1 MADET
6 QTAIDTSAEVATK
19 AIDAVGE
26 TAKEVPAV
34 AVKAS
39 KRTTAKVAQT
49 TKRQAKATRSAVKT
63 ARRAKPRRAA
73 KAAGARKPA
82 AQERIQT
89 VTKNT
94 NNWFAGFNA
103 IPATG
108 SFQTLFADAGERG
121 QEAVKRSQKAI
132 EELTEVSKANVEALV
147 DAGKIAVE
155 GARSLG
161 QDVVETSREGV
172 EKAADAVRA
181 LAEAKSA
188 SEFIQLQSE
197 FARAQFDRF
206 VAESSRLTE
215 TFVKLAGEAIQPI
228 QTRATLNAERIN
240 KLVADASPPPDQA
253 MTDGRPPLSPGGRL
267 FFGHEPHPAALLGV
281 RRLPYLR

>member
-6 QTAIDTSAEVATK
+6 QTAIDTSAKVATK
-19 AIDAVGE
+19 AIEAAGE
-26 TAKEVPAV
+26 VAKEVPAV
-34 AVKAS
+34 AVKTS
-39 KRTTAKVAQT
+39 KRATVKVARA

-82 AQERIQT
+82 AQERIET

-103 IPATG
+103 IPNSG

-121 QEAVKRSQKAI
+121 QEVARRSQKAI
-132 EELTEVSKANVEALV
+132 EELTEVSRANVEALV

-155 GARSLG
+155 GARSIG
-161 QDVVETSREGV
+161 QDVVETGREGV
-172 EKAADAVRA
+172 EQAADAVRA

-206 VAESSRLTE
+206 VSESSRLTE

-228 QTRATLNAERIN
+228 QNRATLNAERIN
-240 KLVADASPPPDQA
+240 KLVA
-253 MTDGRPPLSPGGRL
+253 
-267 FFGHEPHPAALLGV
+267 
-281 RRLPYLR
+281 

>member
-6 QTAIDTSAEVATK
+6 QTVIDTSAEVATK
-19 AIDAVGE
+19 AIEAVGE
-26 TAKEVPAV
+26 AAKEVPAV
-34 AVKAS
+34 AVRTS
-39 KRTTAKVAQT
+39 RRTTAKVDRT

-63 ARRAKPRRAA
+63 ARSAKPRRAA

-82 AQERIQT
+82 AQERIKT

-94 NNWFAGFNA
+94 NNWFAGFNTL
-103 IPATG
+103 PNTG

-121 QEAVKRSQKAI
+121 QEVVKRSQKAI
-132 EELTEVSKANVEALV
+132 EDLTEVSKANVEALV

-161 QDVVETSREGV
+161 QDVVETSREGI

-181 LAEAKSA
+181 LAEAKSPT
-188 SEFIQLQSE
+188 EFMQLQSE

-240 KLVADASPPPDQA
+240 KLVA
-253 MTDGRPPLSPGGRL
+253 
-267 FFGHEPHPAALLGV
+267 
-281 RRLPYLR
+281 

>member
-6 QTAIDTSAEVATK
+6 QTAIDTSGEVATK
-19 AIDAVGE
+19 AIEAAGE
-26 TAKEVPAV
+26 VAKEVPAV
-34 AVKAS
+34 AVKTS
-39 KRTTAKVAQT
+39 KRTIAKAARAP
-49 TKRQAKATRSAVKT
+49 KHQAKATRSAVKT

-82 AQERIQT
+82 AQERIDT

-103 IPATG
+103 LPNTG

-121 QEAVKRSQKAI
+121 QEAVKRSQRAI
-132 EELTEVSKANVEALV
+132 EELTEVSKGNVEALV

-161 QDVVETSREGV
+161 QDVVDTGREGI
-172 EKAADAVRA
+172 EQAAGAVRA

-240 KLVADASPPPDQA
+240 KLVA
-253 MTDGRPPLSPGGRL
+253 
-267 FFGHEPHPAALLGV
+267 
-281 RRLPYLR
+281 

>member
-19 AIDAVGE
+19 AIDAAGE
-26 TAKEVPAV
+26 VAKEVPAV
-34 AVKAS
+34 AVKTS
-39 KRTTAKVAQT
+39 KRTIAKAARA
-49 TKRQAKATRSAVKT
+49 TKDQAKATRSAVKT

-82 AQERIQT
+82 AQERIET

-103 IPATG
+103 LPNTG
-108 SFQTLFADAGERG
+108 SFQTLFSDAGERG

-132 EELTEVSKANVEALV
+132 EELTEVSKGNVEALV

-161 QDVVETSREGV
+161 QDVVETGREGI
-172 EKAADAVRA
+172 EQAADAVRA
-181 LAEAKSA
+181 LTEAKSA

-240 KLVADASPPPDQA
+240 KLVA
-253 MTDGRPPLSPGGRL
+253 
-267 FFGHEPHPAALLGV
+267 
-281 RRLPYLR
+281 

>member
-1 MADET
+1 
-6 QTAIDTSAEVATK
+6 
-19 AIDAVGE
+19 
-26 TAKEVPAV
+26 
-34 AVKAS
+34 
-39 KRTTAKVAQT
+39 
-49 TKRQAKATRSAVKT
+49 VKT
-63 ARRAKPRRAA
+63 ARRAKPRRVA

-82 AQERIQT
+82 AQERIET
-89 VTKNT
+89 MTKNT

-132 EELTEVSKANVEALV
+132 EELTEVSKGNVEALV

-188 SEFIQLQSE
+188 SEFLQLQSE

-240 KLVADASPPPDQA
+240 KLVA
-253 MTDGRPPLSPGGRL
+253 
-267 FFGHEPHPAALLGV
+267 
-281 RRLPYLR
+281 

>member
-6 QTAIDTSAEVATK
+6 QAV
-19 AIDAVGE
+19 IDATAEAAIKATEASGE
-26 TAKEVPAV
+26 AAKEATATAAKV
-34 AVKAS
+34 S
-39 KRTTAKVAQT
+39 KRAATRVAKAAT
-49 TKRQAKATRSAVKT
+49 EAQAKTGRSTRT
-63 ARRAKPRRAA
+63 NARRAKPRRSKKAATVKTAA
-73 KAAGARKPA
+73 K
-82 AQERIQT
+82 ERINT
-89 VTKNT
+89 VAKNS
-94 NNWFAGFNA
+94 NDWFA
-103 IPATG
+103 
-108 SFQTLFADAGERG
+108 SFGNVPTAAPFQALFAEAGERG
-121 QEAVKRSQKAI
+121 QEAVKRTQKAV
-132 EELTEVSKANVEALV
+132 EELAEVSRANVEALV

-155 GARSLG
+155 GARSIG

-181 LAEAKSA
+181 LAEAKSP

-240 KLVADASPPPDQA
+240 KLVA
-253 MTDGRPPLSPGGRL
+253 
-267 FFGHEPHPAALLGV
+267 
-281 RRLPYLR
+281 

>member
-1 MADET
+1 MANET

-19 AIDAVGE
+19 AIEAAGE
-26 TAKEVPAV
+26 VAKEVPAV
-34 AVKAS
+34 AVKTS
-39 KRTTAKVAQT
+39 KRTTAKVARAA
-49 TKRQAKATRSAVKT
+49 KRQVKATRSAVKT

-73 KAAGARKPA
+73 KVAGARKPA
-82 AQERIQT
+82 AAQERIST
-89 VTKNT
+89 VNKNT

-121 QEAVKRSQKAI
+121 QEAVKRSQKAV
-132 EELTEVSKANVEALV
+132 EEMTEVSKANVEALV

-161 QDVVETSREGV
+161 QDVVETSREGI

-181 LAEAKSA
+181 LAEAKSPT
-188 SEFIQLQSE
+188 EFMQLQSE

-228 QTRATLNAERIN
+228 QSRATLNAERIN
-240 KLVADASPPPDQA
+240 KLVA
-253 MTDGRPPLSPGGRL
+253 
-267 FFGHEPHPAALLGV
+267 
-281 RRLPYLR
+281 

>member
-6 QTAIDTSAEVATK
+6 QTAIDSSAEVATK
-19 AIDAVGE
+19 AIEAAGE
-26 TAKEVPAV
+26 VAKEVPAV
-34 AVKAS
+34 AVKTS
-39 KRTTAKVAQT
+39 KRATAKVARA

-82 AQERIQT
+82 AQERIET
-89 VTKNT
+89 VTKNN

-103 IPATG
+103 LPNTG
-108 SFQTLFADAGERG
+108 SFQTLFGDAGERG
-121 QEAVKRSQKAI
+121 QEVARRSQKAI
-132 EELTEVSKANVEALV
+132 EELAEVSRANVEALV

-155 GARSLG
+155 GARSIG

-172 EKAADAVRA
+172 EQAADAVRA

-188 SEFIQLQSE
+188 SEFIQLQTE

-215 TFVKLAGEAIQPI
+215 TFVKVAGEAIQPI
-228 QTRATLNAERIN
+228 QSRATLNAERIN
-240 KLVADASPPPDQA
+240 KLVA
-253 MTDGRPPLSPGGRL
+253 
-267 FFGHEPHPAALLGV
+267 
-281 RRLPYLR
+281 

>member
-6 QTAIDTSAEVATK
+6 QTAIDTGAAVATK
-19 AIDAVGE
+19 AIEAAGE
-26 TAKEVPAV
+26 VAKEVPAV
-34 AVKAS
+34 AVKTS
-39 KRTTAKVAQT
+39 KRTIAKAARA
-49 TKRQAKATRSAVKT
+49 TKDQAKATRSAVKT

-82 AQERIQT
+82 AKERIET

-94 NNWFAGFNA
+94 NNWFSGFNA
-103 IPATG
+103 LPNTG

-121 QEAVKRSQKAI
+121 QEVVKRSQKAI
-132 EELTEVSKANVEALV
+132 EDLTEVSKANVEALV

-155 GARSLG
+155 GARSLS
-161 QDVVETSREGV
+161 QDVVETGREGV
-172 EKAADAVRA
+172 EKAADVVRA
-181 LAEAKSA
+181 LAEAKSPT
-188 SEFIQLQSE
+188 EFMQLQTE

-215 TFVKLAGEAIQPI
+215 SFVKLAGEAIQPI

-240 KLVADASPPPDQA
+240 KLVA
-253 MTDGRPPLSPGGRL
+253 
-267 FFGHEPHPAALLGV
+267 
-281 RRLPYLR
+281 

>member
-6 QTAIDTSAEVATK
+6 QKAIDTSAEVATK
-19 AIDAVGE
+19 AIEAAGE
-26 TAKEVPAV
+26 VAKEVPAV
-34 AVKAS
+34 AVKTS
-39 KRTTAKVAQT
+39 KRATGKVARA
-49 TKRQAKATRSAVKT
+49 TKRQAKTTRSAVKT
-63 ARRAKPRRAA
+63 TRRAKPRRAA

-82 AQERIQT
+82 AQERIET

-103 IPATG
+103 IPNSG

-121 QEAVKRSQKAI
+121 QEVARRSQKAI
-132 EELTEVSKANVEALV
+132 EELTEVSRANVEALV

-155 GARSLG
+155 GARSIG
-161 QDVVETSREGV
+161 QDVVETGREGV
-172 EKAADAVRA
+172 EQAADAVRA

-206 VAESSRLTE
+206 VTESSRLTE

-240 KLVADASPPPDQA
+240 KLVA
-253 MTDGRPPLSPGGRL
+253 
-267 FFGHEPHPAALLGV
+267 
-281 RRLPYLR
+281 

>member
-6 QTAIDTSAEVATK
+6 QTAIDSSAEVATK
-19 AIDAVGE
+19 AIEAAGE
-26 TAKEVPAV
+26 VAKEVPAV
-34 AVKAS
+34 AVKTS
-39 KRTTAKVAQT
+39 KRATAKVARA
-49 TKRQAKATRSAVKT
+49 TKRQAKTTRSAVKT

-82 AQERIQT
+82 AQERIET
-89 VTKNT
+89 VTKNNNS

-103 IPATG
+103 LPNTG

-121 QEAVKRSQKAI
+121 QEVARRSQKAI
-132 EELTEVSKANVEALV
+132 EELTEVSRANVEALV

-155 GARSLG
+155 GARSIG

-172 EKAADAVRA
+172 EQAADAVRA

-188 SEFIQLQSE
+188 SEFIQLQTE

-215 TFVKLAGEAIQPI
+215 TFVKVAGEAIQPI
-228 QTRATLNAERIN
+228 QSRATLNAERIN
-240 KLVADASPPPDQA
+240 KLVA
-253 MTDGRPPLSPGGRL
+253 
-267 FFGHEPHPAALLGV
+267 
-281 RRLPYLR
+281 

>member
-19 AIDAVGE
+19 AIEAAGDV
-26 TAKEVPAV
+26 AKEVPAV
-34 AVKAS
+34 AVKTS
-39 KRTTAKVAQT
+39 KRTTAKVARA

-63 ARRAKPRRAA
+63 VRRAKPRRAA

-82 AQERIQT
+82 AQERIET

-103 IPATG
+103 LPNTG

-121 QEAVKRSQKAI
+121 QEAVKRSQKAM

-240 KLVADASPPPDQA
+240 KLVA
-253 MTDGRPPLSPGGRL
+253 
-267 FFGHEPHPAALLGV
+267 
-281 RRLPYLR
+281 

>member
-6 QTAIDTSAEVATK
+6 QTV
-19 AIDAVGE
+19 IDATANAATQAVEAAGQA
-26 TAKEVPAV
+26 AKEATTT
-34 AVKAS
+34 AVKSSRRAAA
-39 KRTTAKVAQT
+39 TAAKT
-49 TKRQAKATRSAVKT
+49 TKRTAKAARSTEKT
-63 ARRAKPRRAA
+63 QRRAKPRRAK
-73 KAAGARKPA
+73 KATVARKPA
-82 AQERIQT
+82 AQERIKT

-121 QEAVKRSQKAI
+121 QEVARRSQQAM
-132 EELTEVSKANVEALV
+132 EQLAEVSRGNVEALV

-155 GARSLG
+155 GARSIG
-161 QDVVETSREGV
+161 QDVVETGREGV
-172 EKAADAVRA
+172 EQAADAVRA

-228 QTRATLNAERIN
+228 QNRATLNAERIN
-240 KLVADASPPPDQA
+240 KLVA
-253 MTDGRPPLSPGGRL
+253 
-267 FFGHEPHPAALLGV
+267 
-281 RRLPYLR
+281 

>member
-19 AIDAVGE
+19 AIEAVGE
-26 TAKEVPAV
+26 AAKEVPAV
-34 AVKAS
+34 AVKTS
-39 KRTTAKVAQT
+39 KRTTAKVARAT
-49 TKRQAKATRSAVKT
+49 ERQAKATRSAVKT

-73 KAAGARKPA
+73 RAAGARKPA
-82 AQERIQT
+82 AQERT

-121 QEAVKRSQKAI
+121 QEVVKRSQKAV

-215 TFVKLAGEAIQPI
+215 NFVKLAGEAIQPI

-240 KLVADASPPPDQA
+240 KLVA
-253 MTDGRPPLSPGGRL
+253 
-267 FFGHEPHPAALLGV
+267 
-281 RRLPYLR
+281 

>member
-19 AIDAVGE
+19 AVEAAGE
-26 TAKEVPAV
+26 VAKEVPAV
-34 AVKAS
+34 AVKTS
-39 KRTTAKVAQT
+39 RRTIAKGARA
-49 TKRQAKATRSAVKT
+49 TKRQPKAARSAVKT

-82 AQERIQT
+82 AQERIET

-94 NNWFAGFNA
+94 NSWFAGFNA
-103 IPATG
+103 LPNTG

-121 QEAVKRSQKAI
+121 QDAVKRSQKAF
-132 EELTEVSKANVEALV
+132 EEITEVSKGNVEALV

-161 QDVVETSREGV
+161 QDVVETGREGI
-172 EKAADAVRA
+172 EQAADAVRA

-240 KLVADASPPPDQA
+240 KLVA
-253 MTDGRPPLSPGGRL
+253 
-267 FFGHEPHPAALLGV
+267 
-281 RRLPYLR
+281 

>member
-1 MADET
+1 MANET

-19 AIDAVGE
+19 AIEAAGDV
-26 TAKEVPAV
+26 AKEVPVV
-34 AVKAS
+34 AVKTS
-39 KRTTAKVAQT
+39 KRTTAKVARA

-73 KAAGARKPA
+73 KVAGARKPA
-82 AQERIQT
+82 AAQERIET

-121 QEAVKRSQKAI
+121 QDAVKRSQKAI

-155 GARSLG
+155 GARSIG

-181 LAEAKSA
+181 LAEANSA

-240 KLVADASPPPDQA
+240 KLVA
-253 MTDGRPPLSPGGRL
+253 
-267 FFGHEPHPAALLGV
+267 
-281 RRLPYLR
+281 